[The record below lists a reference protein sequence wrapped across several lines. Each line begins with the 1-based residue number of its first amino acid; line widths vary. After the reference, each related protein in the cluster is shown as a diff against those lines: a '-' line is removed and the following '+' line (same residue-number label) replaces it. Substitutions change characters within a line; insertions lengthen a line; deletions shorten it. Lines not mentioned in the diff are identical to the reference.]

1 MAVPT
6 TGVLNLV
13 KMAREAKYADYNG
26 TQSMGTIA
34 MYDIVNGG
42 NTHGSTISY
51 PALNRNCLP
60 NPTGS
65 LPNTAANPCED
76 GLDVCFIIDYTGS
89 MGNVIE
95 TVKDGLSSVIAHI
108 NTESDSDYRLSMITV
123 DELTTATPTYSTCSQ
138 YTSLPTAQKYNN
150 QGSTGRYQII
160 TAWEMF
166 PTSTTN
172 NGTSFTTAVDNLNG
186 GVTGSSCIQ
195 LGSGV
200 GTPEPMDIGLGLVI
214 NSTNF
219 VNNFRTTAA
228 KYIIMIT
235 DAPPGGPDDAF
246 TEADYN
252 AVLVYASTCVFR
264 GMKVFVLGAGVN
276 SNVTVNSV
284 VRYPWR
290 ELADQTGGTWD
301 TTYDTTDVEA
311 DITVACAGNGVFAPY
326 KFSAWYGYDQDCTTG
341 ITPFNT
347 TTVQTSTI
355 NACAATIN
363 QTYYHNGTGSLPVVG
378 DECYMNQNQTTV
390 LAADYYL
397 TSSSGGFRI
406 TGTAGTVASTFSCV
420 TSFSSSTIQTSTV
433 NACSATINQTYY
445 HNGTGSFPAV
455 NDECYSNQ
463 NQTTVLAQGYYR
475 TSDGGGIRILGT
487 VGTVNAL
494 FTCPVRTVY
503 YRYASTV
510 AKPVLECETSRAMT
524 TQFWH
529 DGSSF
534 LPSNGDTCYTSA
546 TANNYLGNGNYAIRG
561 NSGTSTPTSIIT
573 ISGGSGVISAALLC
587 P

>member
-42 NTHGSTISY
+42 NSAGSTISY

-65 LPNTAANPCED
+65 LPNAAAEPCSQ

-89 MGNVIE
+89 MGGVIE

-108 NTESDSDYRLSMITV
+108 STESSSNYRLSMITV
-123 DELTTATPTYSTCSQ
+123 DEQSGSTPSYGSCTQ

-150 QGSTGRYQII
+150 QGSAGVYQII

-166 PTSTTN
+166 PTSSTN

-186 GVTGSSCIQ
+186 GVSGSSCIQ
-195 LGSGV
+195 LGSGG

-219 VNNFRTTAA
+219 VNDFRSTAA

-264 GMKVFVLGAGVN
+264 GIKVFVLGGGVN
-276 SNVTVNSV
+276 SNVTVNGTA
-284 VRYPWR
+284 RYPWR

-301 TTYDTTDVEA
+301 TTYDTTDVEE
-311 DITVACAGNGVFAPY
+311 DITVACAGDGVFAPY

-347 TTVQTSTI
+347 TTVQTSTA

-363 QTYYHNGTGSLPVVG
+363 QTYYHNGSASLPVVG
-378 DECYMNQNQTTV
+378 DECYANQNQTTV
-390 LAADYYL
+390 LAAGYYL
-397 TSSSGGFRI
+397 TSSGGGIRI
-406 TGTAGTVASTFSCV
+406 TSTTTGTVASTFTCV
-420 TSFSSSTIQTSTV
+420 TRSS
-433 NACSATINQTYY
+433 A
-445 HNGTGSFPAV
+445 
-455 NDECYSNQ
+455 
-463 NQTTVLAQGYYR
+463 
-475 TSDGGGIRILGT
+475 
-487 VGTVNAL
+487 
-494 FTCPVRTVY
+494 
-503 YRYASTV
+503 YRYAFTGG
-510 AKPVLECETSRAMT
+510 KPVLECEVSRAIT
-524 TQFWH
+524 TEFWH
-529 DGSSF
+529 DGSNF
-534 LPSNGDTCYTSA
+534 LPAIGDTCYTSA
-546 TANNYLGNGNYAIRG
+546 TGNNYLGNGNWMIR
-561 NSGTSTPTSIIT
+561 NQSATNTPTSVIT
-573 ISGGSGVISAALLC
+573 ITGGSGVISAAILC
-587 P
+587 LN